1 MTQAGKAVLLAV
13 CSAFFFTLESVVAK
27 AVGGVPLATVV
38 LARALGQFFFTA
50 PLLVRDPVALVTTRH
65 LKLNLLRGALSGVS
79 WFLYFTAFAHL
90 PLAIATVLSFCSV
103 LFVTALAGPILG
115 EKVGWRRWSATLV
128 GFAGVLVILRP
139 GAVEIGWPVAAAI
152 GSAFLGA
159 AIVLTTKTLARSEG
173 TGTIMFYIGL
183 VTTVIALPV
192 ALPGLAWPGWP
203 NMWLLLLAAFCGPLA
218 MMIWINALRLA
229 DASVIAPV
237 SYIRLLFAAGF
248 GIVLFDE
255 VPDLWLGLGALLIVG
270 STLYITRR
278 EARLARL
285 RAAAARGETPSR

>member
-1 MTQAGKAVLLAV
+1 
-13 CSAFFFTLESVVAK
+13 
-27 AVGGVPLATVV
+27 
-38 LARALGQFFFTA
+38 
-50 PLLVRDPVALVTTRH
+50 
-65 LKLNLLRGALSGVS
+65 
-79 WFLYFTAFAHL
+79 
-90 PLAIATVLSFCSV
+90 
-103 LFVTALAGPILG
+103 
-115 EKVGWRRWSATLV
+115 
-128 GFAGVLVILRP
+128 
-139 GAVEIGWPVAAAI
+139 
-152 GSAFLGA
+152 
-159 AIVLTTKTLARSEG
+159 
-173 TGTIMFYIGL
+173 
-183 VTTVIALPV
+183 VIALPV

-278 EARLARL
+278 EARLARE
-285 RAAAARGETPSR
+285 RAAKGAAAP